1 MDQYHT
7 TEGTQ
12 SNMRAFLGFGPRD
25 QEKRKRQHMA
35 LKGSTARSDIL
46 IERIK
51 ESKFIIS
58 FNMLTKPQSP
68 QDTDFPMNYNR
79 ILIIRIVQI

>member
-7 TEGTQ
+7 TDGTP

-25 QEKRKRQHMA
+25 QVKRKRQNMA
-35 LKGSTARSDIL
+35 LKGSTARSDLL

-51 ESKFIIS
+51 EYKFFIS
-58 FNMLTKPQSP
+58 FNMLTKPQSH

-79 ILIIRIVQI
+79 MLIIRIVQI

>member
-7 TEGTQ
+7 TDGTP

-35 LKGSTARSDIL
+35 LKGSTARSDL
-46 IERIK
+46 SIERIK
-51 ESKFIIS
+51 EYKFFIS
-58 FNMLTKPQSP
+58 FNMLTKPQLH

-79 ILIIRIVQI
+79 MLIIRIVQI